1 MNLDELCRRV
11 SERFEALSRYLYP
24 NGRKEGHRLLV
35 GSCNGEPGR
44 SFDINL
50 QTQFFG
56 DWATDNKKQR
66 GGINLWMVARDVD
79 FKTAVQ
85 EIAAW
90 LGCQVDIPGNGQQ
103 ETGTGDKAKRI
114 LFPAGMAL
122 PREQDLQVLSQSRAI
137 GIDALR
143 IAAERGFI
151 YCFDDQLN
159 GRSWLYTDQRRR
171 CGLRRRLDNQLFQLA
186 NGSAS
191 KSPACYGSDMKAPI
205 GYQEATQYPCFGVA
219 EGGPSSLSILA
230 HAWASGIEAR
240 VAPICMPSTSADFN
254 ESILAYLQNKRARIF
269 IDDDAPGQKAAERWA
284 AQLQSANVVV
294 DGFSFACFVMTDGQ
308 PVKDLNDLLKI
319 DYDCWEQFRS
329 QVETIVSFAL

>member
-1 MNLDELCRRV
+1 MNLDELCRCV

-35 GSCNGEPGR
+35 GSCNGELGR

-50 QTQFFG
+50 RTQFFG

-90 LGCQVDIPGNGQQ
+90 LGCQVDVPGNGHQ
-103 ETGTGDKAKRI
+103 ETGTGDKVKRI

-159 GRSWLYTDQRRR
+159 GRCWLYTDQRRR

-205 GYQEATQYPCFGVA
+205 GYQEAALYPCFGVA
-219 EGGPSSLSILA
+219 EGGTNSLSILA
-230 HAWASGIEAR
+230 HASASGVERR
-240 VAPICMPSTSADFN
+240 VAPVCMPSTSADFN
-254 ESILAYLQNKRARIF
+254 DLALAYLHNKRARIF
-269 IDDDAPGQKAAERWA
+269 IDDDGPGQQAAERWA
-284 AQLQSANVVV
+284 AQLKSANVMV
-294 DGFSFACFVMTDGQ
+294 DGFSFSGLIMIDGR
-308 PVKDLNDLLKI
+308 PVQDLNNLLEI
-319 DYDCWEQFRS
+319 SYDCWEGS
-329 QVETIVSFAL
+329 HEKVENIMNFAL